1 VILAISVTLFFI
13 VLRFTVTLFNFIS
26 NPKLTRVNRRYDD
39 LVSILIPAR
48 NEQDKIVNL
57 LESIYQQDYPHH
69 EVIVYDDESTD
80 ETYQICSGFA
90 ESHPR
95 FSVIKG
101 SELPAGWLGKNHA
114 CDQLAKKATGKY
126 FLFLDADDTVDDGL
140 INSSVYR
147 MQAHKLG
154 LLSLLPNQVMITTG
168 EKLIVPLV
176 HFLLL
181 NLFPVRLVQ
190 LTKQAVFSAACGQ
203 FMLFDAAVYRKNNW
217 HRQVRNKV
225 LEDVEIMKAVKSAGY
240 NGEILLANNMISCRM
255 YRSYREAI
263 NGFTKSTLGAF
274 NNSVLAV
281 LLYLLLFIGG
291 PMIVL
296 MTLNFNLIS
305 FMISLIILTRVM
317 VSLSADQ
324 PVWYNVIFHPV
335 QMLNLAGIALLSVQR
350 HLTGTNVWKGRQI
363 RG

>member
-1 VILAISVTLFFI
+1 MIPVISITLFFL
-13 VLRFTVTLFNFIS
+13 VLRFTVTVFNFIS
-26 NPKLTRVNRRYDD
+26 NPKLTRVNRRFDD

-48 NEQDKIVNL
+48 NEEDNILAL
-57 LESIYQQDYPHH
+57 LESILLQDYPNY
-69 EVIVYDDESTD
+69 EVIVYDDESSD
-80 ETYQICSGFA
+80 STYEICSAFAATHPGFT
-90 ESHPR
+90 
-95 FSVIKG
+95 VIKG
-101 SELPAGWLGKNHA
+101 TELPADWLGKNYA
-114 CDQLAKKATGKY
+114 CDQLSKMAKGKY
-126 FLFLDADDTVDDGL
+126 FLFLDADDAVSEGL
-140 INSSVYR
+140 INSAVYR
-147 MQAHKLG
+147 MHAHKLS

-181 NLFPVRLVQ
+181 NLFPIRLVL

-203 FMLFDAAVYRKNNW
+203 FMLFDAAAYRENTW
-217 HRQVRNKV
+217 HHQVRNKV

-240 NGEILLANNMISCRM
+240 KGEILLANGMITCRM

-274 NNSVLAV
+274 NDSVLAV
-281 LLYLLLFIGG
+281 LLYLLVFIGG

-296 MTLNFNLIS
+296 MTLNLSLIS
-305 FMISLIILTRVM
+305 FMISLIILTRFM

-324 PVWYNVIFHPV
+324 PAWYNVIFHPV
-335 QMLNLAGIALLSVQR
+335 QMINLAIIAFLSIQR
-350 HLTGTNVWKGRQI
+350 HLTKTNVWKGRRI

>member
-1 VILAISVTLFFI
+1 MILAISVTLFFI

-26 NPKLTRVNRRYDD
+26 NPKLTRVSRQYDD

-48 NEQDKIVNL
+48 NEEDNILNL
-57 LESIYQQDYPHH
+57 LESIRQQDYPNY

-80 ETYQICSGFA
+80 ATYEICSAFA
-90 ESHPR
+90 ATHSR

-101 SELPAGWLGKNHA
+101 TELPAGWLGKNHA
-114 CDQLAKKATGKY
+114 CDQLAKKAVGKY
-126 FLFLDADDTVDDGL
+126 LLFLDADDRIDNGL

-181 NLFPVRLVQ
+181 NLLPIRLVF
-190 LTKQAVFSAACGQ
+190 LTKQVIFSAACGQ
-203 FMLFDAAVYRKNNW
+203 FMLFDAVVYRENSW
-217 HRQVRNKV
+217 HQQVQNKI
-225 LEDVEIMKAVKSAGY
+225 LEDVEIMKTLKSEGY
-240 NGEILLANNMISCRM
+240 NGEILLANSMVNCRM
-255 YRSYREAI
+255 YKNYGEAV
-263 NGFTKSTLGAF
+263 NGFTKSALGAF

-281 LLYLLLFIGG
+281 LFYLLLFIGG

-296 MTLNFNLIS
+296 MTLNLNLIS
-305 FMISLIILTRVM
+305 FMLSLMILTRVM
-317 VSLSADQ
+317 VSLSAGQ
-324 PVWYNVIFHPV
+324 PAWYNVIYHPV
-335 QMLNLAGIALLSVQR
+335 QMLNLAGILLLSVQR
-350 HLTGTNVWKGRQI
+350 HLTGTNVWKGRRI
-363 RG
+363 GV